1 MTDFLNAC
9 IFCFGVS
16 AVIGAIIGHEDAQSL
31 AILAIAAIV
40 FRVARGKVGRKWTII
55 KSRRLS
61 KPRQ

>member
-16 AVIGAIIGHEDAQSL
+16 AMIGAIIGHEDVLSL

-40 FRVARGKVGRKWTII
+40 FRATVQLVGYVKDKWQL
-55 KSRRLS
+55 R
-61 KPRQ
+61 

>member
-40 FRVARGKVGRKWTII
+40 FRVARGKR
-55 KSRRLS
+55 
-61 KPRQ
+61 